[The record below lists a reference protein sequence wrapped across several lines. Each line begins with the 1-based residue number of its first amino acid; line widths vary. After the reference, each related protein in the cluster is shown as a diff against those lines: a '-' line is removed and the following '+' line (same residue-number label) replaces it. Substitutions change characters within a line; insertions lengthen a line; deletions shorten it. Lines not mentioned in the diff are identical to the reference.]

1 MVDKSLEKLAFRVH
15 DGKLSR
21 RRFMRH
27 AAHAGLS
34 LPVAQGLLM
43 ASGGQSFAAPNT
55 SLTGDI
61 TMIKGPHSANE
72 FEYEAMIIEDF
83 NTDVAPNVNV
93 NFTTYDWANMNTELT
108 TGFAS
113 GSPPDVLY
121 LVDLI
126 YPAYA
131 EMGVLHDMTDM
142 VADPAWAAEREAIE
156 PFAWDLAVQQGGTW
170 GVPVLG
176 AVYNIFTNNDLLD
189 AAGVTDTWQNSYAD
203 MMEAALKM
211 TTDEVFGFSM
221 RSRVADFA
229 FWDWFPYMHNAGA
242 NIFNGDWTGCGLDNA
257 DARDAMQ
264 FLIDIHAAGVTPAVG
279 SVDWQGMSDMF
290 KAGRIAIHHG
300 ETPMI
305 AELRAND
312 PGFSWDVARAPAGPV
327 GQTAMGNFG
336 ILCIA
341 EASENKEAAWEFIKH
356 WASGPM
362 VGRFAEQVNLQV
374 VRNDI
379 VDGLF
384 EGNPPMQK
392 VQNEFVPTVKGVQ
405 PHPKILQAMQTMWP
419 TAEDAYLGNLT
430 GAEAIEEMCEAI
442 DDVL

>member
-1 MVDKSLEKLAFRVH
+1 MIDKKLERLAMGVH
-15 DGKLSR
+15 EGLISR
-21 RRFMRH
+21 RTFLQR
-27 AAHAGLS
+27 AASAGMM
-34 LPVAQGLLM
+34 LPAASALLAATSGVAR
-43 ASGGQSFAAPNT
+43 AAPNT
-55 SLTGDI
+55 SLSGDI

-72 FEYEAMIIEDF
+72 HAFEAMIIEDF
-83 NTDVAPNVNV
+83 NRDVAPNVKI
-93 NFTTYDWANMNTELT
+93 NFTTYDWANMNTQLT

-126 YPAYA
+126 YPNYA
-131 EMGVLHDMTDM
+131 QNGVLHDMTELVD
-142 VADPAWAAEREAIE
+142 DPAWASERAAIE
-156 PFAWDLAVQQGGTW
+156 PFSWDLATQGGGIW

-176 AVYNIFTNNDLLD
+176 AVYNIFLNLDLLD
-189 AAGVTDTWQNSYAD
+189 AAGVTGTWQNSYSD
-203 MMEAALKM
+203 MLEAARKL
-211 TTDEVFGFSM
+211 TVGDVHGFSM

-242 NIFNGDWTGCGLDNA
+242 NILNADWSGCGLDNA
-257 DARDAMQ
+257 DAKAAMQ
-264 FLIDIHAAGVTPAVG
+264 FLIDVHKAGVTPPVG
-279 SVDWQGMSDMF
+279 GVDWQGQQDMF

-305 AELRAND
+305 AELNANP
-312 PGFSWDVARAPAGPV
+312 PGFKWDVAYAPPGPA

-341 EASENKEAAWEFIKH
+341 EASEQKEAAWEFIKH

-374 VRNDI
+374 VRSDI

-384 EGNPPMQK
+384 DGNPPMQK
-392 VQNEFVPTVKGVQ
+392 VQRDFVPRVKGVQ
-405 PHPKILQAMQTMWP
+405 PHPKILQMMQSIWP
-419 TAEDAYLGNLT
+419 SAENAYRGNLS
-430 GAEAIEEMCEAI
+430 GAEAIDQMCEVI
-442 DDVL
+442 DGIL